1 MKSNLFLEKA
11 NKLVEGE
18 RSKDYGDKVINHTNI
33 AKLWSAYTG
42 TDIDAHDV
50 ALMMALLKIA
60 RTKLGKVSED
70 SYIDMA
76 AYCAIA
82 GEIKSRET

>member
-18 RSKDYGDKVINHTNI
+18 RNKDYGDKVINHMNI

-42 TDIDAHDV
+42 TD
-50 ALMMALLKIA
+50 
-60 RTKLGKVSED
+60 
-70 SYIDMA
+70 IDMA